1 MAFHGRITTHLMK
14 VLPSSTVMFG
24 TFGTFFSCHRRI
36 AASTGMQLI
45 LALDNRAN
53 VMSNK
58 EECVVVD
65 ESTARPPFHKITL
78 RSGVLLGG
86 NSLDLW
92 HGRCFE
98 ERAKANLNGKRSRT
112 MEGSYSRLQHTHVD
126 SEGIAHGL
134 FCTEFRGF
142 VAGNL
147 HWRSETA
154 ARRSLD

>member
-1 MAFHGRITTHLMK
+1 MISLLSALAGYGSILRYSPLIFKEDGTVAFHGGITTHLMK

-65 ESTARPPFHKITL
+65 DSTARPPFH
-78 RSGVLLGG
+78 R
-86 NSLDLW
+86 
-92 HGRCFE
+92 
-98 ERAKANLNGKRSRT
+98 
-112 MEGSYSRLQHTHVD
+112 
-126 SEGIAHGL
+126 
-134 FCTEFRGF
+134 
-142 VAGNL
+142 
-147 HWRSETA
+147 
-154 ARRSLD
+154 